1 MTRPPRAPDERLFSW
16 GMIAWSVFQGATTF
30 AILAGI
36 YAFALWQGFD
46 ESHVRALVFF
56 ALVAAILSLIFVN
69 RSYGA
74 SVIRALGRKNK
85 ALLYVL
91 SSLVVI
97 SLVILFV
104 PMIATLLKF
113 SSLDGPDFL
122 MAFAGSAAVL
132 LFLQAMKL
140 AVFRQ
145 PPRMAVDP

>member
-16 GMIAWSVFQGATTF
+16 GMIAWSVFQCATAF

-36 YAFALWQGFD
+36 YTFALWQNYA

-69 RSYGA
+69 RSYAA
-74 SVIRALGRKNK
+74 SVIRVLGRKNT

-97 SLVILFV
+97 SLFILFV
-104 PMIATLLKF
+104 PMNATLLKF
-113 SSLDGPDFL
+113 SALDGQDFL
-122 MAFAGSAAVL
+122 IALAASTVVL

-140 AVFRQ
+140 IGFR
-145 PPRMAVDP
+145 PLPA